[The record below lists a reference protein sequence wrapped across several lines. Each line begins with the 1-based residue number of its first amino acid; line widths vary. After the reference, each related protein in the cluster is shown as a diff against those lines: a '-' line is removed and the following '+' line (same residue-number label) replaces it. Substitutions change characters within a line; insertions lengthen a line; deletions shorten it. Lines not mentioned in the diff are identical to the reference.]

1 MRPLPTSDLLPSW
14 LSWRGVGGAGV
25 AFEAE
30 LTEASAEE
38 TESDELGA
46 VRPGYARSF
55 PVLADQSA
63 ARALRGIDALVED
76 NLVDDAAG
84 CRCWIATSQQESPAQ
99 KQAAQGFAS
108 VRHAQK
114 SNAYG

>member
-1 MRPLPTSDLLPSW
+1 MSPRAAVATPT
-14 LSWRGVGGAGV
+14 AV
-25 AFEAE
+25 AIEAE
-30 LTEASAEE
+30 FARTSAKE

-46 VRPGYARSF
+46 VRTGYARSF

-99 KQAAQGFAS
+99 KQPAQGFDS
-108 VRHAQK
+108 NSHAQQ